1 MFMIIWEYIVAESHE
16 AEFERIYGAAG
27 DWEQLFKKDW
37 GYLGTELLRDINYP
51 RHYITIDRWISSS
64 SYESFLEQYRAE
76 YDAIDTRCD
85 YLTEHETRIGGSN
98 LLFFHLVERTISSDL
113 FLT

>member
-37 GYLGTELLRDINYP
+37 GYLGTELLRDINYLEG
-51 RHYITIDRWISSS
+51 ITSQSIDG
-64 SYESFLEQYRAE
+64 FLPQVMN
-76 YDAIDTRCD
+76 
-85 YLTEHETRIGGSN
+85 H
-98 LLFFHLVERTISSDL
+98 F
-113 FLT
+113 